1 MDGIDSPLWR
11 ERLSGMMPAE
21 QASRLM
27 RGLHEPAAVSVRLN
41 PFKRGAQFAD
51 ASPVPW
57 SSYGRILSERPS
69 FTLDPMLHA
78 GAYYVQDSSAMF
90 VGHVFRRV
98 LEELFPDG
106 GVNALDLCAAPGGKT
121 TDMAASMR
129 MAYGDA
135 FTLTAN
141 EVVRRRA
148 AVLEDNVTRWGDP
161 QVRVISVAPAALGR
175 MAGCFDIILA
185 DVPCSGEGMFRKD
198 PQAVHEW
205 SPEVVEM
212 CAERQRRIIADV
224 WPALRD
230 RGVLLYS
237 TCTFEEAENDGAVR
251 WICGRL
257 GGEPLTGGGEAP
269 FEGIVKTTLGY
280 LLMPGFVPGEGQ
292 YVAALRKTGGTPAG
306 GGSFFTGVRNDGKP
320 RAHNEWRLR
329 AKDNPG
335 RKDSPDPD
343 RVLRIDFNKNDYPC
357 IEVDRRTALRFLHG
371 DSLSLPDAP
380 RGRLVLCFRS
390 LPLGL
395 VNNIGSRCNN
405 LLPARRRILMDIN
418 DRP

>member
-1 MDGIDSPLWR
+1 
-11 ERLSGMMPAE
+11 MMPSA

-27 RGLHEPAAVSVRLN
+27 QGLHERAAVSVRLN
-41 PFKRGAQFAD
+41 PFKRGAQFAG
-51 ASPVPW
+51 ASQVPW
-57 SSYGRILSERPS
+57 SSYGRVLQDRPS

-90 VGHVFRRV
+90 VGHVFRQALAEV
-98 LEELFPDG
+98 FPDG
-106 GVNALDLCAAPGGKT
+106 RVNALDLCAAPGGKT

-135 FTLTAN
+135 FSLTAN

-161 QVRVISVAPAALGR
+161 QVRVTSAVPAAFGR
-175 MAGCFDIILA
+175 MTGCFDIILA

-198 PQAVHEW
+198 PQAVREW

-230 RGVLLYS
+230 GGVLLYS

-251 WICGRL
+251 WICGQL
-257 GGEPLTGGGEAP
+257 GGEPLTAGGDAP
-269 FEGIVKTTLGY
+269 FEGIVKTALGY

-292 YVAALRKTGGTPAG
+292 YVAALRKTGGMPDGSAAG
-306 GGSFFTGVRNDGKP
+306 GGRRFFAGAQNDRKP
-320 RAHNEWRLR
+320 GAQNDR
-329 AKDNPG
+329 KPG

-343 RVLRIDFNKNDYPC
+343 EALRIDFNKNDYPC

-371 DSLSLPDAP
+371 DSFPLPDAP

-418 DRP
+418 DRQ